1 MSVSS
6 TDFLVSA
13 QVSSQGPDEI
23 SLRNCVSR
31 AYYSVYHAAL
41 PVADAHCPDTNA
53 HLRMGDHERLSKRFR
68 ASALPHAKGIG
79 YVLEAMKAARHRADY
94 DIDAAVTA
102 ADAKQALAN
111 ASAFSTY
118 LANMNS
124 AIQAAATS
132 ASQAGNP

>member
-6 TDFLVSA
+6 ADFLVSA
-13 QVSSQGPDEI
+13 QSSSQGPDEI

-41 PVADAHCPDTNA
+41 PVADAHCPDLNA
-53 HLRMGDHERLSKRFR
+53 HVRMGEHERLSKRFR
-68 ASALPHAKGIG
+68 ASNLPHAKGIG

-94 DIDAAVTA
+94 DLDASVTS
-102 ADAKQALAN
+102 ADAKQALSN
-111 ASAFSTY
+111 ASAFTTH

-124 AIQAAATS
+124 AIQAAAAS
-132 ASQAGNP
+132 AAPPGTP